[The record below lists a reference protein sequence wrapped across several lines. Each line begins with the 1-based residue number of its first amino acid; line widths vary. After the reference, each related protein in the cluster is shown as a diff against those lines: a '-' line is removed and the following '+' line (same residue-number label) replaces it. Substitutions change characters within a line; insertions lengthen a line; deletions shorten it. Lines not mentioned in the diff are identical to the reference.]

1 MKLEI
6 LALVD
11 NKATVL
17 IKGEIGQNGDNNALF
32 IADQLKAISQNEI
45 HIHIASEGGSLAEAL
60 SIRAEIKKFI
70 IETGKKVIF
79 HLEKMVASA
88 ATVVPMI
95 KESRVIGASNML
107 FMLHPAYAAEVVVG
121 HGTAADHVK
130 TAEIIKEYTQLWA
143 AALMEKSGLSET
155 QVNEWI
161 LHKQTDTNLTALDA
175 LNFGFIDEIG
185 AASLIN
191 ASLLPKDL
199 SGIPD
204 DWLKANQ
211 IIDKKEYNVMT
222 PEEQAS
228 ITIYDACVRALGIT
242 ALVGF
247 LIGIVLSY
255 LSALQLKTFGAEIYI
270 IDILGLSIIR
280 ELGPLLA
287 AILVAGRSGS
297 SMTAQIGIMRV
308 TEELDALS
316 AMGISHSLR
325 LILPKVTALTIV
337 LPLLSAW
344 TSASALIGGMFSA
357 QTTLD
362 ISYQQFLVRL
372 PDAVPLLNVFIG
384 LGKSAVFGLMIAL
397 IACHFGFR
405 IKPNTESLG
414 SETTNSVVASITVV
428 IMIDAMF
435 AILFMGVGMP

>member
-1 MKLEI
+1 MIDIESSPDLPP
-6 LALVD
+6 
-11 NKATVL
+11 
-17 IKGEIGQNGDNNALF
+17 
-32 IADQLKAISQNEI
+32 
-45 HIHIASEGGSLAEAL
+45 SLAVVKKENGQQCIKLSGNWNLRSLATAPELQQKIKLNAGNKSLQWDMRSVNLLDSAAAL
-60 SIRAEIKKFI
+60 IIWQAWGERMPVLLQIKPEHQRLFDRWQAQSLPVAEPSVVNFSIVFNYLQELIWGFLVQLLNLVTLLGQLVLDLGYLLSHPRDIPRAEI
-70 IETGKKVIF
+70 
-79 HLEKMVASA
+79 
-88 ATVVPMI
+88 
-95 KESRVIGASNML
+95 
-107 FMLHPAYAAEVVVG
+107 
-121 HGTAADHVK
+121 
-130 TAEIIKEYTQLWA
+130 
-143 AALMEKSGLSET
+143 
-155 QVNEWI
+155 
-161 LHKQTDTNLTALDA
+161 
-175 LNFGFIDEIG
+175 
-185 AASLIN
+185 
-191 ASLLPKDL
+191 
-199 SGIPD
+199 
-204 DWLKANQ
+204 
-211 IIDKKEYNVMT
+211 
-222 PEEQAS
+222 S
-228 ITIYDACVRALGIT
+228 ITIYDAGVRALGIT

-297 SMTAQIGIMRV
+297 AMTAQIGIMRV

-337 LPLLSAW
+337 MPLLSAW
-344 TSASALIGGMFSA
+344 TSASALLGGMFSA
-357 QTTLD
+357 QNTLD
-362 ISYQQFLVRL
+362 ISYQQFLVKL
-372 PDAVPLLNVFIG
+372 PDVVPLLNVFIG

-397 IACHFGFR
+397 IACHFGFS

>member
-1 MKLEI
+1 MT
-6 LALVD
+6 D
-11 NKATVL
+11 T
-17 IKGEIGQNGDNNALF
+17 
-32 IADQLKAISQNEI
+32 
-45 HIHIASEGGSLAEAL
+45 ASSPDMPPSLAVVKQDDGRLCVRLNGSWNLRSLAKTSDL
-60 SIRAEIKKFI
+60 QQKIRFN
-70 IETGKKVIF
+70 
-79 HLEKMVASA
+79 A
-88 ATVVPMI
+88 ANKSMQWDLRPIDVLD
-95 KESRVIGASNML
+95 S
-107 FMLHPAYAAEVVVG
+107 
-121 HGTAADHVK
+121 
-130 TAEIIKEYTQLWA
+130 A
-143 AALMEKSGLSET
+143 AALIIWQAWGEQIPGLLQIKPEHQRLFERWQSQSVPEPEPEVSSFSLL
-155 QVNEWI
+155 VNTMQQLI
-161 LHKQTDTNLTALDA
+161 LGFWGQLLDLVTLLGQLA
-175 LNFGFIDEIG
+175 LNLGYLLGHPGDIPRTEI
-185 AASLIN
+185 
-191 ASLLPKDL
+191 
-199 SGIPD
+199 
-204 DWLKANQ
+204 
-211 IIDKKEYNVMT
+211 
-222 PEEQAS
+222 S
-228 ITIYDACVRALGIT
+228 ITIYDAGVRALGIT

-357 QTTLD
+357 QNTLD
-362 ISYQQFLVRL
+362 ISYQQFIVKL
-372 PDAVPLLNVFIG
+372 PDVVPLMNVFIG
-384 LGKSAVFGLMIAL
+384 LGKSAVFGLFIAL

-435 AILFMGVGMP
+435 AILFMGIGMP